1 MKDKERIY
9 LSIQRVLFGIL
20 EEERLYMIRGKT
32 VTEYINGN
40 FQRINRKSL
49 ELFVQEAT
57 FVAVFF
63 PEDEYNIKK
72 IGKCYSLSLEGKR
85 VTYNRFF
92 NLRNKEQKEEFLKFI
107 G

>member
-1 MKDKERIY
+1 MKEKERIY
-9 LSIQRVLFGIL
+9 LSIQRVLRGVL
-20 EEERLYMIRGKT
+20 EEERLYMLRGKT

-40 FQRINRKSL
+40 FQRINRQSL

-85 VTYNRFF
+85 VGFDCSF
-92 NLRNKEQKEEFLKFI
+92 NLQDKGNQKKFLNFI

>member
-1 MKDKERIY
+1 MKEKERIY
-9 LSIQRVLFGIL
+9 LSIQRVLFGVL
-20 EEERLYMIRGKT
+20 EEERLYMLRGKT

-40 FQRINRKSL
+40 FQRINRQSL
-49 ELFVQEAT
+49 ELFVQGAT

-72 IGKCYSLSLEGKR
+72 IGKCYSLSKEGKI
-85 VTYNRFF
+85 VPYDNFF
-92 NLRNKEQKEEFLKFI
+92 NLRNTKQKEEFLEFI